1 MPAQRLFWFLALS
14 TLLGIGGIL
23 AQPLAWLA
31 LAMDALL
38 LLAFGLDLRRA
49 RQRELN
55 ASRQWPPMLVQ
66 GAECEVKVEVS
77 TTAGE
82 GLEVELR
89 EVLHPALAEAPLRQ
103 RVKLGA
109 RAGAAWSYGL
119 RPRHR
124 GDCLAGPLMA
134 RVRGPWGLAWSQR
147 TLLPASERRVYPQVR
162 WEGKVGHL
170 LLLAQRNALGRNPQ
184 RVLGLGNEPY
194 GLREYTP
201 GDPPNKIHWKSTA
214 RHGHLVSR
222 EDTWEKGARLILL
235 LDCGRGMSGL
245 DGERSKLDHALAA
258 CLALARVATGR
269 GDRVIIGAFNN
280 RIERQVLMKAGP
292 RGGHQ
297 AYAALYD
304 LTAQAGEPA
313 YDLAAEWASRV
324 ETRRSTVVLFT
335 SLVDLAAAE
344 LLKSALLHL
353 ERRHRPILVN
363 LEDGELIHLSEGA
376 AGTPRDAYAK
386 VSAMEIQ
393 LANRRLGRRLRRA
406 GIRVV
411 STAADRLALETLEN
425 YLSLF
430 AGRA

>member
-1 MPAQRLFWFLALS
+1 
-14 TLLGIGGIL
+14 
-23 AQPLAWLA
+23 
-31 LAMDALL
+31 
-38 LLAFGLDLRRA
+38 
-49 RQRELN
+49 
-55 ASRQWPPMLVQ
+55 
-66 GAECEVKVEVS
+66 
-77 TTAGE
+77 
-82 GLEVELR
+82 
-89 EVLHPALAEAPLRQ
+89 
-103 RVKLGA
+103 
-109 RAGAAWSYGL
+109 
-119 RPRHR
+119 
-124 GDCLAGPLMA
+124 MA

-147 TLLPASERRVYPQVR
+147 SLLPAIERRVYPQVR

-194 GLREYTP
+194 GLREYAP

-269 GDRVIIGAFNN
+269 GDRVIIGTFNN
-280 RIERQVLMKAGP
+280 RIERQVLMKSGP

-304 LTAQAGEPA
+304 LAAQAGEPA

-363 LEDGELIHLSEGA
+363 LEDSELIHLSEGA

-411 STAADRLALETLEN
+411 STAADRLALETLES